1 MCDQTGGGAGIV
13 GGGGER
19 GTEGGRKGGRERGR
33 EGGREGGRERGR
45 QGGREREK
53 GRKRKGGGGGREGE
67 WEGRKGKKILYN
79 SCKVRQSTD
88 VPLYQRVD

>member
-1 MCDQTGGGAGIV
+1 M

-53 GRKRKGGGGGREGE
+53 GRKRKGGGGREGE